1 MKKLLVLLVL
11 FCPILTAKAVQ
22 FDDAIVEKSGAFK
35 HLDVALTLGS
45 TGIGFD
51 LATPVYADF
60 VQLRAGYAF
69 MPGFRQTMTF
79 GVDNYTKD
87 GTIVSSKKEQVSE
100 LMKKFTGYDIDY
112 EVDMVGVP
120 TYHNAKLLVDVF
132 PFKNK
137 KWHFTTGFYVG
148 PSRIAKAYNTTEDM
162 ARVLGTIPYE
172 VLTSVSARVKRIYVK
187 E

>member
-1 MKKLLVLLVL
+1 MDKNT
-11 FCPILTAKAVQ
+11 LTGKVVNLPAR
-22 FDDAIVEKSGAFK
+22 D
-35 HLDVALTLGS
+35 
-45 TGIGFD
+45 
-51 LATPVYADF
+51 
-60 VQLRAGYAF
+60 
-69 MPGFRQTMTF
+69 
-79 GVDNYTKD
+79 
-87 GTIVSSKKEQVSE
+87 
-100 LMKKFTGYDIDY
+100 DIDY